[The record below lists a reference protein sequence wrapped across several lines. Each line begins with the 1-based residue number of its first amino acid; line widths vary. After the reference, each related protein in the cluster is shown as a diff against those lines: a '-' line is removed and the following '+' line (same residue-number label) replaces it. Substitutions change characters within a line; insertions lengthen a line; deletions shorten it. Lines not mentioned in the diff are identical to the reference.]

1 MFLDFKVNILDFCCC
16 WEMFYSHTL
25 HSCFPLYPDCWLQ
38 FKTVLSNVKATSH
51 MWKWS
56 GVKVAQSCP
65 TLCDPMDCTV
75 HGILQVR
82 ILEWVAFPFS
92 RGIFLTQGSN
102 PGLPHCRRTS
112 YQLSHKGSV
121 YFVGSGHLVSPQDPA
136 IKLYTGRIGI
146 WQFWYNGEWV
156 LTAAHLGVS
165 GFSPEFWFLDSVLD
179 INTIDHVLDEVAD

>member
-92 RGIFLTQGSN
+92 
-102 PGLPHCRRTS
+102 
-112 YQLSHKGSV
+112 KGS
-121 YFVGSGHLVSPQDPA
+121 FQPRDWTQVSCIA
-136 IKLYTGRIGI
+136 GRFFTS
-146 WQFWYNGEWV
+146 WTTREAQEYWLEWV
-156 LTAAHLGVS
+156 AYR
-165 GFSPEFWFLDSVLD
+165 FSSESSQPRNRTGISCIAGRFFT
-179 INTIDHVLDEVAD
+179 N

>member
-92 RGIFLTQGSN
+92 KGSFQPRGWTQVSHIAGRFFTSWTTREAQEYWAGVGSLSLLQRIFPTQESN
-102 PGLPHCRRTS
+102 WNLLHCRRIL
-112 YQLSHKGSV
+112 YQLS
-121 YFVGSGHLVSPQDPA
+121 Y
-136 IKLYTGRIGI
+136 
-146 WQFWYNGEWV
+146 
-156 LTAAHLGVS
+156 
-165 GFSPEFWFLDSVLD
+165 
-179 INTIDHVLDEVAD
+179 